1 MAYVKMYST
10 RYCPFCIM
18 AVRLLEEKDVDID
31 LQKVDSQ
38 PMLRQEMERLSQR
51 TTVPQIF
58 INGRHIGGYRELLDL
73 EEEGRLDTMLAES
86 AA

>member
-18 AVRLLEEKDVDID
+18 AVRLLEEKGVDID
-31 LQKVDSQ
+31 LQKVDSR
-38 PMLRQEMERLSQR
+38 PMLRQEMERLSRR
-51 TTVPQIF
+51 TSVPQIF
-58 INGRHIGGYRELLDL
+58 INGQHVGGYRELLDL
-73 EEEGRLDTMLAES
+73 EEEGRLDNMLSEH

>member
-18 AVRLLEEKDVDID
+18 AVRLLEEKGADID

-38 PMLRQEMERLSQR
+38 PMLRQEMERLSRR
-51 TTVPQIF
+51 TLVPQIF
-58 INGRHIGGYRELLDL
+58 INGQHVGGYRELLEL
-73 EEEGRLDTMLAES
+73 EEEGRLDNMLSEN

>member
-18 AVRLLEEKDVDID
+18 AVCLLEEKDVDID

-58 INGRHIGGYRELLDL
+58 INGRHVGGYRELLDL
-73 EEEGRLDTMLAES
+73 EEEGRLDSLLAEN

>member
-18 AVRLLEEKDVDID
+18 AVRLLEAKGVDID
-31 LQKVDSQ
+31 LQKVDSK

-51 TTVPQIF
+51 TSVPQIF
-58 INGRHIGGYRELLDL
+58 INGQHVGGYRELLDL
-73 EEEGRLDTMLAES
+73 EEESRLDNLLSEN

>member
-1 MAYVKMYST
+1 MTYVKMYST

-18 AVRLLEEKDVDID
+18 AVRLLEEKSVDID

-38 PMLRQEMERLSQR
+38 PMLRQEMERLSRR
-51 TTVPQIF
+51 TSVPQIF
-58 INGRHIGGYRELLDL
+58 INGQHVGGYRELLEL
-73 EEEGRLDTMLAES
+73 EEEGRLDNMLSEN

>member
-10 RYCPFCIM
+10 RHCPFCIM
-18 AVRLLEEKDVDID
+18 AVRLLEEKGVDID

-38 PMLRQEMERLSQR
+38 PMLRQEMERLSQC
-51 TTVPQIF
+51 TSVPQIF
-58 INGRHIGGYRELLDL
+58 INGQHVGGYRELLDL
-73 EEEGRLDTMLAES
+73 EEEGRLDNLLAGN